1 MFATNLRIC
10 SSNIPTVRAE
20 KSITTLRIQAAAP
33 KKSKQLCS
41 RGVRPLVVQARE
53 RDQFKE
59 QRAYMG
65 AVLQHNGQT
74 EVIAAIQ
81 PGAAMEY
88 ALSSAVKKIAA
99 TDKPR
104 IGFVQGHGEA
114 SPQAMPEVLQAMS
127 VMYQPQP
134 VQLSDSALLSFK
146 TLVIVAPTDTFMPQD
161 LARLDAFLAAGKG
174 VFVAPQPRTSRFAG
188 RRRHIA
194 QYGFGSMVS
203 PKRRYCKRQFCH

>member
-1 MFATNLRIC
+1 M
-10 SSNIPTVRAE
+10 
-20 KSITTLRIQAAAP
+20 
-33 KKSKQLCS
+33 
-41 RGVRPLVVQARE
+41 QARE

-127 VMYQPQP
+127 VMYQP
-134 VQLSDSALLSFK
+134 
-146 TLVIVAPTDTFMPQD
+146 
-161 LARLDAFLAAGKG
+161 
-174 VFVAPQPRTSRFAG
+174 
-188 RRRHIA
+188 
-194 QYGFGSMVS
+194 
-203 PKRRYCKRQFCH
+203 